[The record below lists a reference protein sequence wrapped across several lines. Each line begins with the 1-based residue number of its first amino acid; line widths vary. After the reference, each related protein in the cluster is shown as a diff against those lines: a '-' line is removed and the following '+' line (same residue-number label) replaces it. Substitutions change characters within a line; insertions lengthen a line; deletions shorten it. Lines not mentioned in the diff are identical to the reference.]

1 MIGMGPFI
9 PMYQILSK
17 MITNNYQAL
26 LESLTTRIL
35 MTIQPSNRPLM
46 RQQDMKKKLTALH
59 RRFGEYWRRRETRSI
74 ASGGI
79 LLWKICSITV
89 VIRTPLATSK
99 NKGDHMTIE
108 NSIARSCFTH
118 DNNIYIGIFH
128 GLQLIEISKVE
139 K

>member
-1 MIGMGPFI
+1 
-9 PMYQILSK
+9 
-17 MITNNYQAL
+17 
-26 LESLTTRIL
+26 
-35 MTIQPSNRPLM
+35 M
-46 RQQDMKKKLTALH
+46 RQPEMKTLTALH

-79 LLWKICSITV
+79 RLWKICSITI